1 MKNIYEPKT
10 DFTHDNFPLGEYFL
24 EHFKTT
30 PNVLIV
36 EARHSIKLEKW
47 LDTNYEKIHEVTT
60 LLNGNLIPQTK
71 LYRYETLAG
80 NVVIE
85 IKYDMPN
92 IFDSDLLD
100 NSLLNKKK
108 IKINELAVSIKCFYQ
123 TLEILQPFLDI
134 LKKDKFKEKPNH
146 YLSIITKDEFGL
158 RLKDF
163 KIPLHKKLDLKLHYG
178 KNFLDAH
185 DDIIKGL
192 ENGDSGLV
200 LLHGKPG
207 TGKTTYIRHLI
218 NSLTKKIIFVPPFM
232 TEILTSPDFIPFLMR
247 HPNSILV
254 IEDAEKVVGERKN
267 GTDHAGVSNILN
279 LTDGLLSDCLKV
291 KILATFNM
299 DRSHI
304 DDALMR
310 KGRLIAEYKFMTL
323 GIEEVKALFK
333 KLKIKDTPTGP
344 MSLSD
349 IYNYGKKNYKIK
361 NKPIGFN
368 V

>member
-1 MKNIYEPKT
+1 MVIL
-10 DFTHDNFPLGEYFL
+10 FH
-24 EHFKTT
+24 
-30 PNVLIV
+30 
-36 EARHSIKLEKW
+36 RQ
-47 LDTNYEKIHEVTT
+47 NYI
-60 LLNGNLIPQTK
+60 
-71 LYRYETLAG
+71 
-80 NVVIE
+80 
-85 IKYDMPN
+85 DMRRWQG

-207 TGKTTYIRHLI
+207 TGKTTYIRH
-218 NSLTKKIIFVPPFM
+218 
-232 TEILTSPDFIPFLMR
+232 
-247 HPNSILV
+247 
-254 IEDAEKVVGERKN
+254 
-267 GTDHAGVSNILN
+267 
-279 LTDGLLSDCLKV
+279 
-291 KILATFNM
+291 
-299 DRSHI
+299 
-304 DDALMR
+304 
-310 KGRLIAEYKFMTL
+310 
-323 GIEEVKALFK
+323 
-333 KLKIKDTPTGP
+333 
-344 MSLSD
+344 
-349 IYNYGKKNYKIK
+349 
-361 NKPIGFN
+361 
-368 V
+368 